1 MASEKR
7 TARMERERERVHNYR
22 LICTCTHGFRVYT
35 VDCEILV
42 VKNFSSMT
50 FSDEN

>member
-7 TARMERERERVHNYR
+7 TARMERERERVHNYT
-22 LICTCTHGFRVYT
+22 LICTHGFRLYT
-35 VDCEILV
+35 VDREILV

-50 FSDEN
+50 FSGEN